1 MTSLPILD
9 LIAGLIFIYFLL
21 SIVCNAIFEGL
32 SALLSIRSNMLTQW
46 ITQNFPNLAGHFLD
60 HTMLKGISAKGKGNS
75 YLSASNFSLILV
87 DAIAKE
93 IGKVPETL
101 ADIKTAIEDFE
112 TRNTQIFPP
121 DFQRALKIFIA
132 ESQQA
137 AAKAEHGKSELQQ
150 FRNYV
155 EHWFDSMMERVGGA
169 YKRKA
174 QAASFI
180 IALITSVALNIDSIQ
195 LMNYLYNNPDGRQAL
210 AAASYRAAGDTS
222 YMHTVNKIKQQ
233 QQAIEV
239 NDSNPAVNDSLQ
251 AINQNLTQVI
261 SAVQQQKQAI
271 DTTAATLA
279 MYVPFGWSHEAK
291 ADFKKN
297 PVRKTGGLLITIFA
311 VCLGAPFWFDLLG
324 KVANLRNSIKPE
336 TTAQKEKN
344 NT

>member
-32 SALLSIRSNMLTQW
+32 SALLSLRSSMLTQW

-87 DAIAKE
+87 DAITKE

-121 DFQRALKIFIA
+121 DFQRALKIFIT

-174 QAASFI
+174 QAASFL
-180 IALITSVALNIDSIQ
+180 IALITSVALNIDSIE

-210 AAASYRAAGDTS
+210 AVASYRAAGDTS
-222 YMHTVNKIKQQ
+222 YMNMVNQIKQQ
-233 QQAIEV
+233 QQSIIG
-239 NDSNPAVNDSLQ
+239 NDSNPAVNDSLR
-251 AINQNLTQVI
+251 AINQNLSQVI
-261 SAVQQQKQAI
+261 HAVQQQKQAV

-279 MYVPFGWSHEAK
+279 MYIPFGWNHEAK
-291 ADFKKN
+291 ADLEKN